1 MPTPPPGSS
10 ADRTVDSTL
19 APLPAGPIVPRLETD
34 AAGPARRL
42 VACHD
47 CDLLVEVPV
56 LADRAAAKCP
66 RCEYVIARGA
76 HHTIERTVALS
87 VAALLLFVAA
97 NVFPLLTMRTQGN
110 ETEATIISGSRIL
123 WNQGNRGLAALVLV
137 TTFVAPLVHNV
148 LTLYVLIPL
157 GFRLKAPAAA
167 DVFRWLNHIRV
178 WSMAEV
184 FVLGVLVSLVKLA
197 DMAEIVPGI
206 ALWAMGLLIPVL
218 TASMATLD
226 PDEVWDR
233 LDHSKELVEESVE
246 GPGGARGA
254 GGDP

>member
-1 MPTPPPGSS
+1 MATPPAGLPVQ
-10 ADRTVDSTL
+10 RTDDSTL
-19 APLPAGPIVPRLETD
+19 APLPAGPLDPRPP
-34 AAGPARRL
+34 AGATGVIEGATHL

-47 CDLLVEVPV
+47 CDLLVELPR
-56 LADRAAAKCP
+56 LADRAAARCP
-66 RCEYVIARGA
+66 RCQYVIARGA

-87 VAALLLFVAA
+87 IAALVLFVAA
-97 NVFPLLTMRTQGN
+97 NAFPLLTMKASGN

-123 WNQGNRGLAALVLV
+123 WNQGNRGLAGLVLV

-148 LTLYVLIPL
+148 LTLYVLMPL
-157 GFRLKAPAAA
+157 GFGFKAPLAA

-197 DMAEIVPGI
+197 DMADIVPGI
-206 ALWAMGLLIPVL
+206 ALWALGLLIPVL
-218 TASMATLD
+218 TASMAVLD

-233 LDHSKELVEESVE
+233 LDHSKDL
-246 GPGGARGA
+246 GAEK
-254 GGDP
+254 